1 MSRSD
6 VGSKIAIGLEH
17 TNLRERAKFYADRNQ
32 LETAVFFAG
41 NGMIIGA
48 LFDILHFLAERL
60 VASSSPNQS
69 DDVLLCAS
77 LLQRSDQHFRA
88 VSLLSRFP
96 DAASSARGKIVLGQ
110 SHAALGDWDSVKVF
124 SNRRNFWVWVYH
136 TSSQTVLEYF
146 GDAGTQRVLLSG
158 ISSVSL
164 SSVQHTVLVMFRR
177 HSTRPSSPC

>member
-6 VGSKIAIGLEH
+6 VGSKVAIGLEH

-32 LETAVFFAG
+32 IETAVFFAG

-48 LFDILHFLAERL
+48 LFDLLHSLAERL

-124 SNRRNFWVWVYH
+124 ANRRNFSVYV
-136 TSSQTVLEYF
+136 SCF
-146 GDAGTQRVLLSG
+146 
-158 ISSVSL
+158 ISDRPGK
-164 SSVQHTVLVMFRR
+164 FR
-177 HSTRPSSPC
+177 